1 MDEPI
6 EQVVPPSVVSAG
18 VSTQAERSALSD
30 QRMFEVAIELV
41 NERGTAKTTLKDIG
55 ERAGYSRGLASYR
68 FGSKDGLWMELFARF
83 DEIWKAHLSQY
94 LAGQSGIGALRAAM
108 QAQRDIFS
116 RESGY
121 LRAMYILWYES
132 LGRESDIRASLAR
145 HHVIY
150 RRDVRQWIE
159 QAQAAGDARP
169 DIDAEH
175 FAVAYCSTMF
185 GTIYQWVVAPDAIDI
200 NTFFDSF
207 AASTLAAITQR
218 EG

>member
-1 MDEPI
+1 MTE
-6 EQVVPPSVVSAG
+6 VAMTPSSGAT
-18 VSTQAERSALSD
+18 TQAERTALSD
-30 QRMFEVAIELV
+30 QKMFEVAIELV

-55 ERAGYSRGLASYR
+55 EGAGYSRGLASYR

-94 LAGQSGIGALRAAM
+94 LAGKEGLAALQAAI
-108 QAQRDIFS
+108 QAQRDIFT

-150 RRDVRQWIE
+150 RRDVEQWI
-159 QAQAAGDARP
+159 AQGKAAGEVRP
-169 DIDAEH
+169 DVDAAH
-175 FAVAYCSTMF
+175 FATGYCSTM
-185 GTIYQWVVAPDAIDI
+185 GGSARSDRSRGI
-200 NTFFDSF
+200 
-207 AASTLAAITQR
+207 L
-218 EG
+218 